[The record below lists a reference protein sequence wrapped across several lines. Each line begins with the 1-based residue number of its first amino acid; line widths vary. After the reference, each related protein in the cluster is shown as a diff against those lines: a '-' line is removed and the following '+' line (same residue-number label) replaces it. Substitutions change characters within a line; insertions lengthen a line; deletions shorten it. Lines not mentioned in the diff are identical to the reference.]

1 MTRWDRIAD
10 AIEAAVIPAAGLL
23 IAAMA
28 LLAAAS

>member
-10 AIEAAVIPAAGLL
+10 AIEAAVIPAAGLV

-28 LLAAAS
+28 MWGAAG